1 MHRARPRCKPPQLLS
16 DPQQTPLGPAPIP
29 TTPQGL
35 SLFQQPSCSGRRRM
49 LSPTPAPEPGAK
61 GGPRLAA
68 HSYPSNKTLTKPQIR
83 WLKACRALCA
93 YEGEKTPPGRRV
105 PLLDLADGHRRTLG
119 ARCGTGASGGQGGG
133 GSKRQAALPALP
145 ARARA
150 DGRNRR
156 KHGRVSQDCDFAQG
170 KTVPPH
176 SKRKLKK
183 KK

>member
-1 MHRARPRCKPPQLLS
+1 
-16 DPQQTPLGPAPIP
+16 
-29 TTPQGL
+29 
-35 SLFQQPSCSGRRRM
+35 M

-133 GSKRQAALPALP
+133 EAKGRQRCQLCPPEHEQMEETGGSMAE
-145 ARARA
+145 
-150 DGRNRR
+150 
-156 KHGRVSQDCDFAQG
+156 
-170 KTVPPH
+170 
-176 SKRKLKK
+176 
-183 KK
+183 